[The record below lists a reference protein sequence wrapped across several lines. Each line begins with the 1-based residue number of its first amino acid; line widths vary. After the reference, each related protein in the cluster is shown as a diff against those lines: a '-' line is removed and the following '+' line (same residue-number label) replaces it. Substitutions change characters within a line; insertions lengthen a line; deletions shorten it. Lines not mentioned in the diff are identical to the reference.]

1 MTSTVYAGVFND
13 GRFFKIYGNGGAD
26 VAAFS
31 SPLREEPKQLVVSNQ
46 NLAQE
51 NFRQALD
58 NLMAEFSEYA
68 AIYCDGRKGTGIA
81 AQ

>member
-1 MTSTVYAGVFND
+1 MTSTVYAGAFND
-13 GRFFKIYGNGGAD
+13 GRFFKIYGSGGAD
-26 VAAFS
+26 IAAFS
-31 SPLREEPKQLVVSNQ
+31 SPLGDEPKQLVVSNQ

-58 NLMAEFSEYA
+58 KLMAEFSEYA
-68 AIYCDGRKGTGIA
+68 ALYCDGRKGTGIA